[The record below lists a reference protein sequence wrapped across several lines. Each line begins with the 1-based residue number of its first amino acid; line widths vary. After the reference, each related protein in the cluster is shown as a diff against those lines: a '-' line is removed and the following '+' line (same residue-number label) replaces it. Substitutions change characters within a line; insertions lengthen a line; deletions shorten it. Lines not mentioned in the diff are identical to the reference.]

1 MFGYPNTIEEFID
14 RLSESTYDV
23 KKNNKKVAYYQIPC
37 SLDIETSSFIKD
49 GEKRATMYIGALD
62 INHIIY
68 FFRTWEEMGDLFDA
82 IHEFF
87 MLGPN
92 TRLLIYVHNLS
103 YEFQFLRKWINW
115 DKVFA
120 LSEREVVY
128 AISGGIEFRCS
139 YKLSGYSLENLA
151 KIRKLPIKKLNEN
164 YDYKLLRTSQS
175 ELEEDVYKYLINDVE
190 IIIYYIE
197 QLLSEE
203 KEISRIPLT
212 KTQYV
217 RRYTRNQCSSYK
229 YRKMIRNLEINIEE
243 YDYLKKAFAG
253 GFTHANILNSNK
265 IFEKV
270 SSYDFTSSYPA
281 VMLSEKF
288 PMSSS
293 ERLDNPSEKDIEDS
307 IKYYCCII
315 ELELYNVE
323 SKFIADNPLSASK
336 CEITGK
342 KEIDNGRIMNA
353 DKIKTVITEQDFMTI
368 KEFYNIG
375 DIKILTIYRYVKNYL
390 PTEFIKAILD
400 LYKIKTE
407 LKGVDNRETE
417 YLNSKEMLNSE
428 YGMTVTDILRDTI
441 EYKNDEWG
449 IGEMDIEN
457 EIDKYNNKFDRFM
470 FYPWGVWVTAYARR
484 NLFTA
489 ILELKGDYI
498 YSDTDSVKFI
508 NRESHLDYFNR
519 YNFMLEKKLERAMK
533 YHNLD
538 MELVKPKTIE
548 GKEKLI
554 GEWDYDGDYSYFKTL
569 GAKRYITVSKDTIV
583 LTVSGL
589 NKNYALPYI
598 LEQCGIKYE
607 RQNGKC
613 KMLGQ
618 PNIKKVF
625 DFFSEGMYIPKGKTG
640 KNTHTYIDEEFG
652 CVVQDY
658 KGKYCKVHEKSCIH
672 LDEADYKLSLAEDY
686 LNFILGIRTVK
697 A

>member
-87 MLGPN
+87 MLGEN
-92 TRLLIYVHNLS
+92 RRLLIYVHNLS
-103 YEFQFLRKWINW
+103 YEFQFLRKWITW

-128 AISGGIEFRCS
+128 AVSGGIEFRCS

-197 QLLSEE
+197 QLLKEE
-203 KEISRIPLT
+203 KEISRIPIT

-243 YDYLKKAFAG
+243 YDYLKKAFSG

-265 IFEKV
+265 IFENV

-323 SKFIADNPLSASK
+323 SKFIADNPLSSSK

-342 KEIDNGRIMNA
+342 KEIDNGRIMSA

-428 YGMTVTDILRDTI
+428 YGMTVTDILRDAI

-449 IGEMDIEN
+449 IGEMDIEH

-519 YNFMLEKKLERAMK
+519 YNFMLEKKLEKAMK

-569 GAKRYITVSKDTIV
+569 GAKRYMTVSKDTIV

-598 LEQCGIKYE
+598 LDQCGIKYE

-640 KNTHTYIDEEFG
+640 KNTHTYIDNEFG

>member
-1 MFGYPNTIEEFID
+1 MFGYTNTIEEFID

-87 MLGPN
+87 MLGEN

-197 QLLSEE
+197 QLLYEE

-229 YRKMIRNLEINIEE
+229 YRKMIRNLEIDIEE
-243 YDYLKKAFAG
+243 YDYLKKAFSG

-293 ERLDNPSEKDIEDS
+293 ERLDNPSEKDVEDS

-323 SKFIADNPLSASK
+323 SKFIADNTLSASK

-342 KEIDNGRIMNA
+342 KEIDNGRIMSA

-519 YNFMLEKKLERAMK
+519 YNFMLEKKLQKAMK

-569 GAKRYITVSKDTIV
+569 GAKRYITVSKDVIV

-598 LEQCGIKYE
+598 LDKCEIKYE
-607 RQNGKC
+607 KQNGKC

-640 KNTHTYIDEEFG
+640 KNTHTYIDDEFG